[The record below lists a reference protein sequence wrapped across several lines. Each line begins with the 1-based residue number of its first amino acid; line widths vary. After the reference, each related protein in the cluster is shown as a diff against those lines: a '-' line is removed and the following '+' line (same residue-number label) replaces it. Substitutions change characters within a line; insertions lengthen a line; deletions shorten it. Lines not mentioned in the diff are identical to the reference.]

1 MLSKREG
8 LMLYWCEGDKTL
20 EACMV
25 SLTCAE
31 PSMLCYF
38 VEWLVNYYDADRR
51 RIRLRLHLWEG
62 ADEEEAVQFW
72 SDALKIPKQAF
83 HKTWFKTRSGSRKR
97 YPFGIC
103 RAAYYSK
110 PILVEI
116 LDNIEREF
124 KS

>member
-20 EACMV
+20 KACMA

-31 PSMLCYF
+31 PLMLCYF
-38 VEWLVNYYDADRR
+38 VDWLVDYYGANRN
-51 RIRLRLHLWEG
+51 RIRLRLHLREG

-83 HKTWFKTRSGSRKR
+83 QKTWFKTRSGSRKK
-97 YPFGIC
+97 YQFGIC

-110 PILVEI
+110 PILLQI
-116 LDNIEREF
+116 LKDIEREF